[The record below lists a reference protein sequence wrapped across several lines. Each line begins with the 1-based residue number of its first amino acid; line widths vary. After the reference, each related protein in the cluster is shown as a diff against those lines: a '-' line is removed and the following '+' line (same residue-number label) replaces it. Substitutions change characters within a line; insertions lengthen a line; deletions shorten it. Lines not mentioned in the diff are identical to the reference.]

1 MNDDFEAKLQ
11 ALRPRALPAGWKAEI
26 LANAKPPGLLR
37 SLAPPRW
44 IAWSLAAMWL
54 VALILEVASPSVSA
68 PAEVARFELPSP
80 AHLQSRQD
88 LLASLSI
95 TP

>member
-1 MNDDFEAKLQ
+1 MNDDFETKLQ
-11 ALRPRALPAGWKAEI
+11 ALRPRALPAEWKAEI
-26 LANAKPPGLLR
+26 LANAQPPGLLR

-54 VALILEVASPSVSA
+54 TALILEFASPNFSA
-68 PAEVARFELPSP
+68 PAESYQFEMPST

>member
-1 MNDDFEAKLQ
+1 MNDDFDTKLL
-11 ALRPRALPAGWKAEI
+11 ALRPRALPAEWKAEI
-26 LANAKPPGLLR
+26 LANAQPPSLLR

-44 IAWSLAAMWL
+44 IAWSLAALWL
-54 VALILEVASPSVSA
+54 TALILEAMTPSISV
-68 PAEVARFELPSP
+68 PDDLLRFEQPLPTQ
-80 AHLQSRQD
+80 LQSRQD